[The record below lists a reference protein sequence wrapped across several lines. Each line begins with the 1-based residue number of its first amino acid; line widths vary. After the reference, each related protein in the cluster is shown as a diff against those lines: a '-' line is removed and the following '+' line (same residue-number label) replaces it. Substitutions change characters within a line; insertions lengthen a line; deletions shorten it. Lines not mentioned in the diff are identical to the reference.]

1 MADFIGTP
9 RDDSL
14 SVSGADFANRVIG
27 LEGDDTLNGGTQRD
41 AFFVGPG
48 LDIAS
53 GGDGRDDY
61 FYDSSF
67 DSLYIDEFESQT
79 ALDQRADR
87 LVLFTLAGVPGG
99 AADLFSLEHVKDAF
113 FVDRGES
120 VDLYTPSPSLVEDN
134 VFIETDTGVIE
145 IFDQYGVSPGEAASD
160 QNDGIEL
167 IIYRWID
174 FTGALHGRTAAISS
188 ETEVFAKAQTGN
200 AGNEFFFGTRDD
212 DTIFGEGGTD
222 LIFTGDG
229 DDSVEGGAGVDHIVA
244 SRGTNALRG
253 GSDSDW
259 YYWNSAYQAVN
270 RVTEFSIPGEDVLAT
285 NFHVSELTGA
295 AVDGDDLVLSQGF
308 ARNADQLRTE
318 FTFAAQYRGG
328 GLERLRFDGEWYTP
342 QSRFSGDGTDA
353 NDFVVAPA
361 SGRERI
367 KAGDGNDAVFAG
379 DARDRVIGQSGDDFL
394 DGGGAKD
401 VVKGG
406 SGDDVLRGG
415 AKGDKLIGGAGFD
428 VLDYRDSGGGVR
440 IDLKKGVARGG
451 DADGDSFRKIEG
463 VVGSSGGDRLA
474 GDAGANR
481 LDGLWGNDVLRG
493 RGGDDTIAGG
503 GRNDRL
509 FGADGEDLLDGEAGA
524 DRAKGGDRNDTL
536 LGGAGKDTL
545 FGENGSDELRG
556 GEDNDV
562 LIGGRGRDRMV
573 FDDNSGRDVIR
584 DFEDG
589 RDRIVFESYETTA
602 FSDLSVL
609 QKRGDVVVK
618 HEGGRIVIRDFDED
632 ELTQA
637 DFLFPFA

>member
-14 SVSGADFANRVIG
+14 FVSGGAADNRVIG

-41 AFFVGPG
+41 DFHAGPG
-48 LDIAS
+48 RDIAS

-61 FYDSSF
+61 FYVASF
-67 DSLYIDEFESQT
+67 ESLYVDEFESLS
-79 ALDQRADR
+79 ALDQRGDR
-87 LVLFTLAGVPGG
+87 LVLFTLSGVPEVE
-99 AADLFSLEHVKDAF
+99 ADLFSLEGVKDAF
-113 FVDRGES
+113 FVDRGED
-120 VDLYTPSPSLVEDN
+120 VDLYTPRPGLVEDN

-145 IFDQYGVSPGEAASD
+145 IFDQYGVSPGDVASD
-160 QNDGIEL
+160 QNDGIEI
-167 IIYRWID
+167 IIYRWVD
-174 FTGALHGRTAAISS
+174 FAGRLRGLTAVISS
-188 ETEVFAKAQTGN
+188 EIEVFTQSQTGTN
-200 AGNEFFFGTRDD
+200 GSEFFFGTRSD
-212 DTIFGEGGTD
+212 DTIFAEGGSD

-229 DDSVEGGAGVDHIVA
+229 DDSVEGGAGTDHIVA

-253 GSDSDW
+253 EEDSDW

-270 RVTEFSIPGEDVLAT
+270 RVTEFSVAGEDVLAT
-285 NFHVSELTGA
+285 NFHVSELTDA

-308 ARNADQLRTE
+308 ARDADQLRTE
-318 FTFAAQYRGG
+318 FTFAAQYQGG
-328 GLERLRFDGEWYTP
+328 GLERFRFDGEWYTP
-342 QSRFSGDGTDA
+342 QSSFSADGTDA
-353 NDFVVAPA
+353 NDFIVAPA

-379 DARDRVIGQSGDDFL
+379 DARDRVVGQSGDDVL

-415 AKGDKLIGGAGFD
+415 AKGDKLIGGADFD
-428 VLDYRDSGGGVR
+428 VLDYRDSGGAVK
-440 IDLKKGVARGG
+440 IDLKKGIARGG
-451 DADGDSFRKIEG
+451 DADGDGFRKVEG
-463 VVGSSGGDRLA
+463 VVGSSGGDNLA

-481 LDGLWGNDVLRG
+481 LEGLWGNDVLRG
-493 RGGDDTIAGG
+493 RGGDDTAAGG

-509 FGADGEDLLDGEAGA
+509 FGAGGEDLLDGEAGN
-524 DRAKGGDRNDTL
+524 DRAKGGDQNDTL
-536 LGGAGKDTL
+536 LGGAGKDKL

-573 FDDNSGRDVIR
+573 FDDDSNRDVIR

-589 RDRIVFESYETTA
+589 RDRIVFESHETTE
-602 FSDLSVL
+602 FSDLSIR